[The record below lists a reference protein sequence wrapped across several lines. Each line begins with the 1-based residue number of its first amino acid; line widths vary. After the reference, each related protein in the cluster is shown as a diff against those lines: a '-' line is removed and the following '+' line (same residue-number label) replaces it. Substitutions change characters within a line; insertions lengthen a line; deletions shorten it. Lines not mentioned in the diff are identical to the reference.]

1 MQIAFH
7 LGAHCTD
14 EGLLVKALL
23 KNKSALARSGIAV
36 PSPRRY
42 RPLLRE
48 ALAKL
53 RGADATPEMAETLR
67 KQILGDTSA
76 TRLFLSLDGFLCA
89 PRFAIGPQRI
99 YPQIGDRINAMQG
112 LFPDQETQFSIGVR
126 NPATFIP
133 ALYSVIRAEL
143 GFERLIAPVDL
154 KALRWSETVSMV
166 QKAATH
172 SEIIVWANEDT
183 PLIWPDILQAVSGH
197 PSEITLSGTED
208 MLEGVIKPAGMQRLR
223 AYFEERP
230 NLDRASRQKIT
241 DIFFDKFADPKALEE
256 KYELPGWTDATIWEL
271 TRAYE
276 LDLDRIA
283 NLPGVRMI
291 RP

>member
-14 EGLLVKALL
+14 EDRLLKALL
-23 KNKSALARSGIAV
+23 KNKHALARSGIAV
-36 PSPRRY
+36 PAPKRY

-53 RGADATPEMAETLR
+53 RGADATPEMVDTFR
-67 KQILGDTSA
+67 KQILGGASA

-89 PRFAIGPQRI
+89 PRFAIGPRRI

-133 ALYSVIRAEL
+133 ALHNVMSTDIS
-143 GFERLIAPVDL
+143 FERLIAPVDL
-154 KALRWSETVSMV
+154 KALRWSETIAMV
-166 QKAATH
+166 QKAAPH
-172 SEIIVWANEDT
+172 SKVIVWANEDT
-183 PLIWPDILQAVSGH
+183 PFIWPDILKDVSGH
-197 PSEITLSGTED
+197 PSEITLSGTEE
-208 MLEGVIKPAGMQRLR
+208 LLKGVIKPAGMQRLR

-230 NLDRASRQKIT
+230 NLDRAGRQKIT
-241 DIFFDKFADPKALEE
+241 DIFLDKFADPKAFEE
-256 KYELPGWTDATIWEL
+256 KFELPGWTDATIWEL

-283 NLPGVRMI
+283 KMPGVHMI
-291 RP
+291 RT